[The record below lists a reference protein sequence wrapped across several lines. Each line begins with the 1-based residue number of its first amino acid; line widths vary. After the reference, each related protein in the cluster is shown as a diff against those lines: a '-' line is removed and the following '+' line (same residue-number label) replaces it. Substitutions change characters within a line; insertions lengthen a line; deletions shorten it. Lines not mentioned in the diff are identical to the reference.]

1 MLFDALVIQLGL
13 HHCFDFNVIINFV
26 VVALLQAE
34 GEVQALTRRIRL
46 LEEDFEQ
53 TENRLQ
59 NASEKLEEASKA
71 ADESE
76 RYALINLLILIIT
89 LKLPQVMFKFLS
101 GLLDNLYSPSVMEL
115 HKRVLVVSYP
125 R

>member
-89 LKLPQVMFKFLS
+89 LKFKFLS
-101 GLLDNLYSPSVMEL
+101 GLLDNLYSPGVMEL